1 MYQDQ
6 AYEGLQKIMGR
17 IDKWKEYQEKS
28 ITAIIDN
35 KARVKARE
43 NMERDHAKRV
53 KEVNDILKLFTE
65 GEGILQNLINDGQ
78 NNYEGAY
85 NRGFVNGQKQK
96 KHDKYR
102 YGNNREAYR
111 AAHMVDTIKALPNL
125 F

>member
-1 MYQDQ
+1 MYRDQ
-6 AYEGLQKIMGR
+6 AYEGLQRIIGR

-28 ITAIIDN
+28 IAGIVDN

-43 NMERDHAKRV
+43 NLERDHAKRV

-65 GEGILQNLINDGQ
+65 GGAILQQLIVDGQ
-78 NNYEGAY
+78 ENYSTAY